1 MAVFFLLFIY
11 ILVFFGTP
19 LAMYLAFT
27 ASISTRRANPLITIA
42 TCLPLILFTASILFA
57 LRRRYPLLDN
67 SFLAAVAEFSQ
78 NNFLYLSGCLAV
90 SLLLLVNKH
99 ISESGKLEPAGRMA
113 VASLVIFIVLFGIG
127 LLGYNFLNQ
136 F

>member
-90 SLLLLVNKH
+90 SLLLLVKQTYQR
-99 ISESGKLEPAGRMA
+99 EWEA
-113 VASLVIFIVLFGIG
+113 
-127 LLGYNFLNQ
+127 
-136 F
+136 